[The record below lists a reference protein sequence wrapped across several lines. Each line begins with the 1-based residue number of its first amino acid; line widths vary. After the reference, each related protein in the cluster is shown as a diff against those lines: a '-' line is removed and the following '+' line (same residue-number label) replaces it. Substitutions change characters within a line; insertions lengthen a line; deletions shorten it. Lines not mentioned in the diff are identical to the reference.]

1 MRCIPIAVTTG
12 ALVFSCAAAG
22 PQQVGQPR
30 VGQPQADQAVVRQEA
45 DDSPQRF
52 QALRR
57 DYIRRYWDSHPIKAA
72 EAGLHQYDGM
82 SPDFSMAGIEAWL
95 VYNKQVLLKLR
106 EIDPNR
112 LAAEDQLDRDILI
125 YACGNVIFQL
135 EDLAAHRSNPSYYNT
150 ISEGLLNYIS
160 RDYAPLAIRMS
171 RAVQLLGAVPRA
183 FEQAKA
189 NLNDV
194 IPQAYV
200 NTAVENIEGSIAF
213 FQKDIIA
220 AFAEIKNEKLQAD
233 LRKSANAAAQA
244 TSRFVEHL
252 KSDKLPKA
260 DGNFALG
267 REKYRR
273 MMKLTEGIDL
283 TAEQLLAVAEQ
294 DLQRNLARVRA
305 IADSHFDGINAAD
318 LMARMSSNMYT
329 AEELIPSIRAELG
342 SIRQFLV
349 EQHIVTLPAP
359 LEPLVAET
367 PPFMRWGTAFLS
379 APGGFEAL
387 ADQAYY
393 YVTPIDPK
401 WEPQEQREWL
411 EMFNKYVATN
421 TSVHEAYPGHFVDY
435 LHTRNA
441 PSDVQKIFRSY
452 AAEEGWA
459 HYCEEMMIEEGWGSH
474 DPMYEVGMLQDA
486 LLRDC
491 RFVCSVKMHCSGM
504 SLEEATQFF
513 MANTFYGELPAYKE
527 AVRGTFDPGYL
538 KYTLGKLQIMKLRED
553 YRKKL
558 GRAPASGSNPF
569 TLQKFH
575 DELLSHGMP
584 PLDVT
589 RRRLLG
595 RDAGPS
601 L

>member
-1 MRCIPIAVTTG
+1 M
-12 ALVFSCAAAG
+12 FSCATA
-22 PQQVGQPR
+22 
-30 VGQPQADQAVVRQEA
+30 GQPQAHQPQASQPRVRQPQAEQPAVRQEA
-45 DDSPQRF
+45 DDSAQRF
-52 QALRR
+52 LALRR
-57 DYIRRYWDSHPIKAA
+57 DYIRRNWDSHPIKAA
-72 EAGLHQYDGM
+72 TAGLHQYDGM

-95 VYNKQVLLKLR
+95 AYNKQVIVRLR

-125 YACGNVIFQL
+125 YACGNVIFEL
-135 EDLAAHRSNPSYYNT
+135 EDLAAHRSNPSFYNT
-150 ISEGLLNYIS
+150 ISDGLLSYIS
-160 RDYAPLAIRMS
+160 RDYAPLAIRMN

-183 FEQAKA
+183 FEQAQA

-194 IPQAYV
+194 IPRAYAD
-200 NTAVENIEGSIAF
+200 TAVRNIKGSVEF
-213 FQKDIIA
+213 FHKDIIT
-220 AFAEIKNEKLQAD
+220 AFAEVKNEKLQAD

-244 TSRFVEHL
+244 TSRFVEYL
-252 KSDKLPKA
+252 KTDKLPKA

-273 MMKLTEGIDL
+273 MMKLTEGVDL
-283 TAEQLLAVAEQ
+283 TVQQLLAVGEQ

-305 IADSHFDGINAAD
+305 ISDSHFGGISAAE
-318 LMARMSSNMYT
+318 LMSRMSANTY
-329 AEELIPSIRAELG
+329 APEELIPAIRAELG

-349 EQHIVTLPAP
+349 DRRIVTLPAP
-359 LEPLVAET
+359 LEPLVEET
-367 PPFMRWGTAFLS
+367 PPFMRWGFAFLNP
-379 APGGFEAL
+379 PGGFEAL

-393 YVTPIDPK
+393 YVTPIDPNWK
-401 WEPQEQREWL
+401 PQEQREWL
-411 EMFNKYVATN
+411 EVFNKYVATN

-452 AAEEGWA
+452 AAEEGCA
-459 HYCEEMMIEEGWGSH
+459 HYCEEMMIEQGWGSH

-491 RFVCSVKMHCSGM
+491 RFVCSIKMHCSGM

-513 MANTFYGELPAYKE
+513 MDNTFYGKKPAEME

-538 KYTLGKLQIMKLRED
+538 KYTVGKLQIMKLRED

-558 GRAPASGSNPF
+558 GRAF
-569 TLQKFH
+569 TIQKFH

-595 RDAGPS
+595 PDAGPS

>member
-1 MRCIPIAVTTG
+1 MRCIPIAFTTG
-12 ALVFSCAAAG
+12 ALLFSCAAAG
-22 PQQVGQPR
+22 PQQA
-30 VGQPQADQAVVRQEA
+30 GQPQADQAVVRQEA

-57 DYIRRYWDSHPIKAA
+57 EYIRRHWDSHPIKAA
-72 EAGLHQYDGM
+72 TAGLHQYDGV

-125 YACGNVIFQL
+125 YACGNVIFEL
-135 EDLAAHRSNPSYYNT
+135 EDLAAHRSNPSFYNT
-150 ISEGLLNYIS
+150 ISDGLLSYIS
-160 RDYAPLAIRMS
+160 RDYAPLAIRMN

-183 FEQAKA
+183 FEQAQA

-194 IPQAYV
+194 IPRAYAD
-200 NTAVENIEGSIAF
+200 TAVRNIKGSVEF
-213 FQKDIIA
+213 FHKDIIT
-220 AFAEIKNEKLQAD
+220 AFAEVKNEKLQAD

-244 TSRFVEHL
+244 TSRFVEYL
-252 KSDKLPKA
+252 KTDKLPKA

-273 MMKLTEGIDL
+273 MMKLTEGVDL
-283 TAEQLLAVAEQ
+283 TVQQLLAVGEQ

-305 IADSHFDGINAAD
+305 ISDSHFGGIRPAE
-318 LMARMSSNMYT
+318 LMSRMSSTTYT
-329 AEELIPSIRAELG
+329 AEELIPAIRAELG
-342 SIRQFLV
+342 GIRQFLV
-349 EQHIVTLPAP
+349 DQRIVTLPAP
-359 LEPLVAET
+359 LEPLVEET

-393 YVTPIDPK
+393 YVTPIEPR
-401 WEPQEQREWL
+401 WEPQEKREWL

-421 TSVHEAYPGHFVDY
+421 TSVHEAYPGHFVEY

-459 HYCEEMMIEEGWGSH
+459 HYCEEMMIEQGWGSH

-491 RFVCSVKMHCSGM
+491 RFVCSIKMHCSGM

-513 MANTFYGELPAYKE
+513 MANTFYGKKPAEME

-558 GRAPASGSNPF
+558 GRAPASGSDPF

-595 RDAGPS
+595 PDAGPS

>member
-1 MRCIPIAVTTG
+1 MRCIPIAVITG
-12 ALVFSCAAAG
+12 ALVFSCAAACE
-22 PQQVGQPR
+22 PQVGQPQ
-30 VGQPQADQAVVRQEA
+30 VSQPQADQAVVRPEA

-52 QALRR
+52 RALRR
-57 DYIRRYWDSHPIKAA
+57 GYIRRYWDSHPINAA
-72 EAGLHQYDGM
+72 EAGLHQYDGL
-82 SPDFSMAGIEAWL
+82 SPDFSLAGIEAWL
-95 VYNKQVLLKLR
+95 AYSKLVLLKLR

-112 LAAEDQLDRDILI
+112 LAAEDRLDRDILI

-135 EDLAAHRSNPSYYNT
+135 EDLAAHRSNPSFYNI
-150 ISEGLLNYIS
+150 ISEGLLNYVR
-160 RDYAPLAIRMS
+160 RDYAPPAIRMS
-171 RAVQLLGAVPRA
+171 RAVQLLGTVPRA

-200 NTAVENIEGSIAF
+200 NTAVENIEGSIGF

-220 AFAEIKNEKLQAD
+220 AFGEVKNEKLQAD

-252 KSDKLPKA
+252 KTDKLPKA
-260 DGNFALG
+260 DDNFALG
-267 REKYRR
+267 REQYRR
-273 MMKLTEGIDL
+273 MMKLTEGVDL
-283 TAEQLLAVAEQ
+283 TVEQLLAVGEQ
-294 DLQRNLARVRA
+294 NLQRNLARVRA
-305 IADSHFDGINAAD
+305 IADSHFGGITAAE
-318 LMARMSSNMYT
+318 LMARMSSNTYA
-329 AEELIPSIRAELG
+329 AEELIPRIRAELG

-349 EQHIVTLPAP
+349 DHHIVTLPSP
-359 LEPLVAET
+359 LKPLVAET
-367 PPFMRWGTAFLS
+367 PPFMRWGFAFLS
-379 APGGFEAL
+379 PPGGFEAL
-387 ADQAYY
+387 ADEVYY
-393 YVTPIDPK
+393 YVTPV
-401 WEPQEQREWL
+401 EPRWTAQQQREWL
-411 EMFNKYVATN
+411 EVFNKYVATN
-421 TSVHEAYPGHFVDY
+421 TSVHEAYPGHFVDF

-459 HYCEEMMIEEGWGSH
+459 HYCEEMMIEQGWGAH

-486 LLRDC
+486 LLRNC
-491 RFVCSVKMHCSGM
+491 RFVCSLKMHCSGM
-504 SLEEATQFF
+504 SLQEATQFF

-558 GRAPASGSNPF
+558 GRAF

-595 RDAGPS
+595 PDAGPS